1 MKTAFVVSAVTAAC
15 LSTFAAAQMGPGM
28 MQGQGPGHGMMHG
41 QGPGPGP
48 GAGMMGQPGCPM
60 GPGMQG
66 QGMRHGPG
74 MGGGMMGMHGEG
86 AGAMDG
92 ARWAALGRLN
102 LSDEQ
107 RTKVTTIRRDL
118 QRKNHALM
126 GSMHEI
132 RWQAEDARKSAEFD
146 EAAARKRYDA
156 GAAIRKQMFEA
167 RLEAHKKIQD
177 VLTKEQREQL
187 GKDALPVM
195 PGLR

>member
-1 MKTAFVVSAVTAAC
+1 MKTAFVVSAITAAC

-28 MQGQGPGHGMMHG
+28 MQGQGMGHPMMQG
-41 QGPGPGP
+41 QGPGTGP

-60 GPGMQG
+60 GAGMQG

-74 MGGGMMGMHGEG
+74 MGRGMMGMHGEG
-86 AGAMDG
+86 AGAMGG
-92 ARWAALGRLN
+92 AGWAALEKLN

-107 RTKVTTIRRDL
+107 RTKITTIRRDL

-132 RWQAEDARKSAEFD
+132 RWQAEDARKSAELD

-156 GAAIRKQMFEA
+156 GAAVRKQMFEA
-167 RLEAHKKIQD
+167 RLEAHKQVQD

-187 GKDALPVM
+187 RKDARPGM
-195 PGLR
+195 PGPR